1 MYDENPFMHQSRT
14 AGHCRTLPDTA
25 VNGGKHGVISAYN
38 QPL

>member
-1 MYDENPFMHQSRT
+1 MMKTRLCINP
-14 AGHCRTLPDTA
+14 ALPDTA